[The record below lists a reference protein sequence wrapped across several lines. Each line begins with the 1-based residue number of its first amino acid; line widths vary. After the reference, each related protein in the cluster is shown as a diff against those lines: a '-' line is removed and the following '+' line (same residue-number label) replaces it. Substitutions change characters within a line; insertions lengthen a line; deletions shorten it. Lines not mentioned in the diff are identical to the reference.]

1 MTTLA
6 RLEQWKDEGIIT
18 GEQFDA
24 IVRLVHKDRF
34 SIFFELNAL
43 LYLGVISI
51 VAGVGWVIQAYF
63 ANVGDA
69 VIICSLT
76 LLLILSSYYCFT
88 RSMPY
93 STGQVQSPNLA
104 FDYVLYGGCLLFAV
118 EIAYIEER
126 FHLLDANADLY
137 LLGSA
142 LIFFALAYRFD
153 NRLVL
158 SLALSSLAAW
168 FGVRLSES
176 PLRYGESLRP
186 YAIAYGTI
194 VAGMGGLLHMAGVK
208 KHFTETYLHIAANV
222 TFIALVSGVFDES
235 ASWLYLV
242 GLLALAAVAIVQGVL
257 FRRFAFLAYGI
268 IYGYIGISAEVLR
281 GSTIES
287 TFALTYL
294 IVSGIGVVGSI
305 IFLARLSGREE

>member
-1 MTTLA
+1 MTTLT
-6 RLEQWKDEGIIT
+6 RLEQWKDAGIIT

-24 IVRLVHKDRF
+24 ITRVVRKDRF

-69 VIICSLT
+69 VIISSLT
-76 LLLILSSYYCFT
+76 LLLFSSFYYCFT
-88 RSMPY
+88 SSMPY
-93 STGQVQSPNLA
+93 STAQVQSPNLA
-104 FDYVLYGGCLLFAV
+104 FDYVLYGGCLLFGI

-126 FHLLDANADLY
+126 FHLLDASADLY

-168 FGVRLSES
+168 FGIRLSQS
-176 PLRYGESLRP
+176 PQRYGESLRP

-194 VAGMGGLLHMAGVK
+194 VASMGGLLHAAGVK

-222 TFIALVSGVFDES
+222 TFAALVSGVFDES

-242 GLLALAAVAIVQGVL
+242 ALLALAAVAIFQGVQ
-257 FRRFAFLAYGI
+257 FRRFAFLAYSI

-281 GSTIES
+281 GRTMES
-287 TFALTYL
+287 PVALTYL
-294 IVSGIGVVGSI
+294 IVSSIGVVGFI
-305 IFLARLSGREE
+305 IFLARVFGREE

>member
-1 MTTLA
+1 MTTLS

-24 IVRLVHKDRF
+24 IAGVVRKDRF

-69 VIICSLT
+69 VIISSLT
-76 LLLILSSYYCFT
+76 LLLFLSFYYCFT

-93 STGQVQSPNLA
+93 STAQVQSPNLA
-104 FDYVLYGGCLLFAV
+104 FDYVLYGGCLLFGI

-126 FHLLDANADLY
+126 FHLLDMNADLY

-168 FGVRLSES
+168 FGVRLSQS
-176 PLRYGESLRP
+176 PQRYGDSLRP

-194 VAGMGGLLHMAGVK
+194 VAGMGGLLHAAGVK

-222 TFIALVSGVFDES
+222 TFVALVSGVLDES
-235 ASWLYLV
+235 ATWLYLV
-242 GLLALAAVAIVQGVL
+242 GLLGLAAAGILHGIW

-268 IYGYIGISAEVLR
+268 IYGYIGISAEILR
-281 GSTIES
+281 GRTIES

-294 IVSGIGVVGSI
+294 MVSGIGVVGFI
-305 IFLARLSGREE
+305 VFLARVFGREE